1 MPTIGMIVDISAL
14 VEATIAENHR
24 EVISI
29 ARELL
34 SSGASAAELAGRVGL
49 IVAHGD
55 SDGHAILTL
64 DAAAAISRWMIAV
77 PKPPEVDPRSHVQE
91 LPLLVQALLAT
102 APALRD
108 GEKAPVTYPDPL
120 FPSELGEGNTV
131 DDAMHDAVFS
141 NDATRV
147 ERLLFGL
154 YGTGADYRTMEV
166 RTYDGISTTFQN
178 AGHPLIFA
186 VRGYQLLDAVE
197 WGERAPHII
206 HWLTPH
212 LPLHTEEP
220 DWVNAVRSF
229 HSDPV
234 HSLASLRTRLSEPRD
249 ANALSLRS
257 LILSNADTLE
267 ICQGVYDALM
277 KGGAS
282 PRGVGSVIALT
293 ASEIM
298 QRVGDGDRDAFI
310 RAAHGLLFTAAVR
323 LVFAQVQD
331 LAALPLLYTSA
342 AYINVLQKEL
352 GQQSSAAPTETST
365 GTTLGG
371 GLIAPAL
378 LETLSEQVD
387 TQDFNGA
394 VVTAR
399 RYLRLGNDA
408 RELFATIGLLAARAD
423 AAADQGHT
431 LQIVQAA
438 GEEYMAWPVALAD
451 TDREAL
457 LLVALRAATF
467 AKRNTLAD
475 DL

>member
-64 DAAAAISRWMIAV
+64 DAAAAMSRWMIAV

-131 DDAMHDAVFS
+131 DDAMHDAVFG
-141 NDATRV
+141 NDVTRV

-229 HSDPV
+229 HGDPA

-293 ASEIM
+293 ATEIM

-387 TQDFNGA
+387 MQDFNGA

-438 GEEYMAWPVALAD
+438 GEEYMAWPIALAD